1 MSEIDLSVSS
11 GYAEHIKTSVR
22 KVVEEGI
29 EGKVISQRIVKE
41 IGETNLRK
49 IRIREKKE
57 GN

>member
-29 EGKVISQRIVKE
+29 EGKVISQRIVNE
-41 IGETNLRK
+41 IG
-49 IRIREKKE
+49 
-57 GN
+57 